1 MVAISRTEDNRRKL
15 LQPVFVHELISQT
28 TGKMSLLVLC
38 SVFLS
43 LSSPTGHITVSAPPL
58 SLCEVADVQHH
69 STIGSAT
76 FPSRL

>member
-15 LQPVFVHELISQT
+15 LHPVFVHKLISQI
-28 TGKMSLLVLC
+28 TGKMSSLVLC

-58 SLCEVADVQHH
+58 PLCKVADVQHH
-69 STIGSAT
+69 STIGNVT
-76 FPSRL
+76 FPLRL